1 VTDPTGSVTVVRG
14 SARQSVTPET
24 VKANLVLEIL
34 GEYTFLITN
43 PSGRSSNSVVVTVS
57 ASGG

>member
-1 VTDPTGSVTVVRG
+1 M
-14 SARQSVTPET
+14 